1 MESILVTGASGQIGS
16 DLVEA
21 LCARHG
27 PEHVVAS
34 DVQPASRGST
44 GAKYERIDV
53 QDRERLEAV
62 IEQHGV
68 GTVYHLASLLSARG
82 EAHPEQSWAV
92 NVDGLRNVLEAA
104 RTRGLKVFWPSS
116 IAVFGPDVPHHDAPQ
131 EVALNPTTIYG
142 VTKVTGEMLCA
153 YYARKF
159 GVDVRSLRFPGIVS
173 TSAPPGGGTT
183 DYAVEMLRA
192 AAKDDAYTCFLR
204 ADTTLPMMYMPDAIQ
219 ATLALMDV
227 RPERVKLRRGYNVA
241 AVSFA
246 PHDLASAIAQH
257 VPGFAC
263 IYEPDV
269 RQTIADSWPAS
280 IDDARARDD
289 WGWQPSFD
297 LDSMVA
303 DVLGKLGVQEA
314 EMLNAK
320 HQMRNE

>member
-1 MESILVTGASGQIGS
+1 MDSILVTGASGQIGS

-21 LCARHG
+21 LCERYG

-34 DVQPASRGST
+34 DVQPTSKGLPGTR
-44 GAKYERIDV
+44 YEHVDIR
-53 QDRERLEAV
+53 DRERLEAV
-62 IEQHGV
+62 IEEHGV

-92 NVDGLRNVLEAA
+92 NVDGLRNVLETA
-104 RTRGLKVFWPSS
+104 RARELNVFWPSS
-116 IAVFGPDVPHHDAPQ
+116 IAVFGPDVPRRDAPQ
-131 EVALNPTTIYG
+131 DTALNPTTIYG

-153 YYARKF
+153 YYAQKF

-192 AAKDDAYTCFLR
+192 AANGDDYTCFLR
-204 ADTTLPMMYMPDAIQ
+204 ADATLPMMYMPDAIQ
-219 ATLALMDV
+219 ATLDLMDV
-227 RPERVKLRRGYNVA
+227 PPKRVKLRRGYNVA
-241 AVSFA
+241 AVSFS
-246 PHDLASAIAQH
+246 PQDLAEAIRRH

-263 IYEPDV
+263 LYEPDV

-289 WGWQPSFD
+289 WGWRPSFS
-297 LDSMVA
+297 LATMVA
-303 DVLGKLGVQEA
+303 DVLEKLGAPETEV
-314 EMLNAK
+314 LNAK
-320 HQMRNE
+320 SEM

>member
-1 MESILVTGASGQIGS
+1 METILVTGASGQIGS
-16 DLVEA
+16 DLVAA

-27 PEHVVAS
+27 PGQVVAS
-34 DVQPASRGST
+34 DVQSTSTTASAAR
-44 GAKYERIDV
+44 YETVDV
-53 QDRERLEAV
+53 RDRARLEAV
-62 IEQHGV
+62 IEKHRV
-68 GTVYHLASLLSARG
+68 RVVYHLASLLSARG

-92 NVDGLRNVLEAA
+92 NVDGLRNVLEIA
-104 RTRGLKVFWPSS
+104 RAQSLQVFWPSS
-116 IAVFGPDVPHHDAPQ
+116 IAVFGPDVPRHQASQ
-131 EVALNPTTIYG
+131 AVALNPTTIYG

-192 AAKDDAYTCFLR
+192 AANGDDYVCFLR
-204 ADTTLPMMYMPDAIQ
+204 ADTALPMMYMPDAIQ
-219 ATLALMDV
+219 ATLDLMDV

-241 AVSFA
+241 AISFA
-246 PHDLASAIAQH
+246 PQDLAGAIAQH

-263 IYEPDV
+263 RYEPDV

-280 IDDARARDD
+280 IDDACARED

-297 LDSMVA
+297 LDMMVA
-303 DVLGKLGVQEA
+303 DVLGKLGVEEL
-314 EMLNAK
+314 EMQNAK
-320 HQMRNE
+320 HHMRNE